1 MAVEFPKPINVDPLS
16 PGKRFYDPPKII
28 EFGLLIL
35 HTNTSLNF
43 ELE

>member
-1 MAVEFPKPINVDPLS
+1 MADESPKPINVDSLPL
-16 PGKRFYDPPKII
+16 GKRFYEPPKLI

-43 ELE
+43 NLD